1 MALANTASE
10 WGSVS
15 KALHWT
21 IAALIIGSSIF
32 ILHVNDSTWW
42 FKSSPAVF
50 ITYIH
55 WHKALGLIAFVLILV
70 RLFWRRRH
78 PVPQTVALTP
88 FEKLWSHRVHIAIY
102 ALMIAVPIT
111 GWLASSFFGSGTKFW
126 GLFEIPSPLPK
137 WKPGVAIGYWAH
149 FVLAWTL
156 LTLVAGH
163 AGAALYHHFIRRDDT
178 LRAMLPGRRVPIEEL
193 QA

>member
-1 MALANTASE
+1 MAAGNSGQS

-21 IAALIIGSSIF
+21 IALLILGTAAF

-42 FKSSPAVF
+42 FKSSPAIF
-50 ITYIH
+50 IEYIH
-55 WHKALGLIAFVLILV
+55 WHKAVGLIAFVVILA
-70 RLFWRRRH
+70 RIAWRRAQ
-78 PVPQTVALTP
+78 PVPQTAPLTP
-88 FEKLWSHRVHIAIY
+88 AEKLWSHRIHIAIY
-102 ALMIAVPIT
+102 LLMVAVPVS

-126 GLFEIPSPLPK
+126 GLFTIPSPLPK
-137 WKPGVAIGYWAH
+137 WKAGVAIGYWTH

-163 AGAALYHHFIRRDDT
+163 AGAALYHHFIRRDRT
-178 LRAMLPGRRVPIEEL
+178 LRAMLPGGEP
-193 QA
+193 A